1 MDYTIKT
8 INPLKAKS
16 KKWSNTL
23 KQFVVFL
30 PTNSL
35 NVFDHFVGLALEGL
49 THFILLLVSFANPE
63 NFRNLEVL
71 SFSGGREKVA

>member
-8 INPLKAKS
+8 INPLRAKS

-23 KQFVVFL
+23 EQFVDFL

-35 NVFDHFVGLALEGL
+35 SVFDHFVMLALKRL
-49 THFILLLVSFANPE
+49 THFILLLVSFANP
-63 NFRNLEVL
+63 
-71 SFSGGREKVA
+71 